1 MDIILVS
8 VGVLQKQGYDGAWV
22 AKIYQSV
29 HLVRDVGALEGRTGL
44 ASKPQPIS
52 VEVVQAS
59 ANHCGTQARPPP
71 PPPQALPLRLS
82 QSPSVLQSLRP
93 SGKSWL
99 LTRLLGSVTLTSS
112 QTRAGSP
119 ISAPICCALPPL
131 LRRAV
136 PPLLRR
142 EPRFL
147 RETWQREVSGQK
159 AATTAGL
166 VTVAATIHCCP
177 PSLSILSSPRPQPPP
192 LLASVA

>member
-1 MDIILVS
+1 MEPGLRRFISPYTWERTWVPLKE
-8 VGVLQKQGYDGAWV
+8 GRAWPPSLS
-22 AKIYQSV
+22 QSV
-29 HLVRDVGALEGRTGL
+29 WSS
-44 ASKPQPIS
+44 SKPRPIT
-52 VEVVQAS
+52 VELRRG
-59 ANHCGTQARPPP
+59 HH
-71 PPPQALPLRLS
+71 PPQALPLRLS
-82 QSPSVLQSLRP
+82 QSPSVPQSLRP

-112 QTRAGSP
+112 QPRAGSP

-131 LRRAV
+131 LRREV
-136 PPLLRR
+136 PQLLRR

-177 PSLSILSSPRPQPPP
+177 PPLSILSSPRPQPAP